1 MLRHKLPYL
10 LLGSV
15 ILLAGLTGCDL
26 RREVADITQAVPDVV
41 ATAEQEGF
49 EAPAAQVEN
58 AILRIQPS
66 TQQLNVGAVAT
77 VEIQIANVA
86 DLAGADVELRFN
98 PAVLQVQDANPATE
112 GVQIQ
117 PGTFLRPDFV
127 VTNEANNTT
136 GVIRYILTQV
146 AGTPPAAGAGTLA
159 TVNFQAVTPGIS
171 DLTFTISTLSSS
183 VPVAIPVTA
192 QGGQIIVTQPGQ
204 PTIEPTL
211 GPTIEPTVA
220 STAEPLPAPTEIHTL
235 VTPPLPTITPTS
247 TSTPLPPAPTPT
259 LPPLAKIPPG
269 ATLGFCYRVEPG
281 EENIHFLAKKFSVTP
296 YAINLVND
304 LHPPSYIFT
313 HQILFMPQQLGHGP
327 NVYIIRQGDTLAS
340 IAAECHL
347 TPEII
352 IDRNRLDPA
361 IDPNQPLPEGQGLR
375 IPIPYF
381 PPPSRFPYPR
391 GPVPVVPLPPSCW
404 PPYCGK

>member
-1 MLRHKLPYL
+1 MLRHKLPHL

-15 ILLAGLTGCDL
+15 LLLAGLAGCDL

-41 ATAEQEGF
+41 ATIEQEGF
-49 EAPAAQVEN
+49 EPPAAQVEN
-58 AILRIQPS
+58 AILRVQPS

-77 VEIQIANVA
+77 IEIQIANVA

-117 PGTFLRPDFV
+117 PGTFLQPDFV
-127 VTNEANNTT
+127 VTNEADNTT

-171 DLTFTISTLSSS
+171 DLPFTISTLSSS
-183 VPVAIPVTA
+183 VPAAIPVTA

-204 PTIEPTL
+204 PTIEPTA
-211 GPTIEPTVA
+211 GP
-220 STAEPLPAPTEIHTL
+220 TAEPTTGVTVVPTQAPTATATL
-235 VTPPLPTITPTS
+235 VPPPLPTATPTAIPP
-247 TSTPLPPAPTPT
+247 TPAPTPT

-281 EENIHFLAKKFSVTP
+281 EENIHFLAQKFGVTP

-313 HQILFMPQQLGHGP
+313 HQILFMPQQLGRGP
-327 NVYIIRQGDTLAS
+327 NVYIIRQGDTMTS

-352 IDRNRLDPA
+352 MDRNHLDPA

-391 GPVPVVPLPPSCW
+391 GPIPVVPLPPSCW